1 MASNIE
7 NLAEKADKSS
17 TESIYDRNW
26 CDMPADIKL
35 ECIGKME
42 LKERLSLRCTAKAER
57 SLVDSKKMHL
67 IECTFGEYW
76 IGFSSKNEHFFA
88 EKFKDQEAWLNL
100 MQYILKFG
108 VFDKIIFRRGV
119 EELVNTCFLGY
130 FSQLIP
136 AKNIEIGPFNMTTVI
151 NILQKFKDDA
161 ESISLN
167 SLIQTETLDAILQYS
182 HIKNASYCQ
191 IKSLGRSEDIQ
202 KIAQMWIDE
211 DSKIGTTFQITCDRN
226 YSFELF
232 PTHFADR
239 IVSQTEKRIR
249 IRTNN
254 PAKHILVE
262 LEHQSEEVV
271 VVILVCRFY
280 RLMVISAD
288 MKESEYDDDNEERMR
303 KMAPEW
309 FDWGYDSDGEYED

>member
-1 MASNIE
+1 MASNIK
-7 NLAEKADKSS
+7 NLVEKTEKTAESS
-17 TESIYDRNW
+17 NDPIYETNW

-42 LKERLSLRCTAKAER
+42 LKERLSLRCTAKTEK
-57 SLVDSKKMHL
+57 SLVDSKKMHF
-67 IECTFGEYW
+67 IECTFGKNY
-76 IGFSSKNEHFFA
+76 IGFSSKNEYFFA
-88 EKFKDQEAWLNL
+88 EKFEDQEAWLNL

-108 VFDKIIFRRGV
+108 VFDKINFRRGV
-119 EELVNTCFLGY
+119 EELVNICFLGN

-161 ESISLN
+161 ESISLD
-167 SLIQTETLDAILQYS
+167 SLIQTEFLDAILQYS
-182 HIKNASYCQ
+182 H
-191 IKSLGRSEDIQ
+191 
-202 KIAQMWIDE
+202 MWIDN
-211 DSKIGTTFQITCDRN
+211 DSKIGTTFQITSDKN
-226 YSFELF
+226 YSFELI

-288 MKESEYDDDNEERMR
+288 MKESEYDDNNEERMR
-303 KMAPEW
+303 KMVPEW

>member
-1 MASNIE
+1 MASNIK
-7 NLAEKADKSS
+7 NLVEKTEKTAESS
-17 TESIYDRNW
+17 NDPIYETNW

-42 LKERLSLRCTAKAER
+42 LKERLSLRCTAKTEK
-57 SLVDSKKMHL
+57 SLVDSKKMHF
-67 IECTFGEYW
+67 IECTFGKNY
-76 IGFSSKNEHFFA
+76 IGFSSKNEYFFA
-88 EKFKDQEAWLNL
+88 EKFEDQEAWLNL

-108 VFDKIIFRRGV
+108 VFDKINFRRGV
-119 EELVNTCFLGY
+119 EELVNICFLGN

-136 AKNIEIGPFNMTTVI
+136 AKNIEIGPFNMTT
-151 NILQKFKDDA
+151 
-161 ESISLN
+161 
-167 SLIQTETLDAILQYS
+167 
-182 HIKNASYCQ
+182 
-191 IKSLGRSEDIQ
+191 
-202 KIAQMWIDE
+202 MWIDN
-211 DSKIGTTFQITCDRN
+211 DSKIGTTFQITSDKN
-226 YSFELF
+226 YSFELI

-288 MKESEYDDDNEERMR
+288 MKESEYDDNNEERMR
-303 KMAPEW
+303 KMVPEW